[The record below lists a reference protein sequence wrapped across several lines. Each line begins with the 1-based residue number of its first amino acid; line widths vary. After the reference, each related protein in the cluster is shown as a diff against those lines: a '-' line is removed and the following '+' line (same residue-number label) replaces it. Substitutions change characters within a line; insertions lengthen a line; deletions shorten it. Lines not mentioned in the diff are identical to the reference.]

1 MTKEEIVKLTVDN
14 NLVDEVY
21 DTLHFIIMAKLGNL
35 EDRTLNAESELRLVR
50 KFANANKLDAIKDIL
65 SEEGENNGTAN

>member
-1 MTKEEIVKLTVDN
+1 MTKEEIVKLAVDN

-35 EDRTLNAESELRLVR
+35 SERTLNAESELRLI
-50 KFANANKLDAIKDIL
+50 KKYANANKLKAIQDIL
-65 SEEGENNGTAN
+65 AESEGKD

>member
-1 MTKEEIVKLTVDN
+1 MTKEEIVKLAVEN

-35 EDRTLNAESELRLVR
+35 RDRTLNAESELRLIR
-50 KFANANKLDAIKDIL
+50 KYVNANKLEVIKDIL
-65 SEEGENNGTAN
+65 AEEVDE